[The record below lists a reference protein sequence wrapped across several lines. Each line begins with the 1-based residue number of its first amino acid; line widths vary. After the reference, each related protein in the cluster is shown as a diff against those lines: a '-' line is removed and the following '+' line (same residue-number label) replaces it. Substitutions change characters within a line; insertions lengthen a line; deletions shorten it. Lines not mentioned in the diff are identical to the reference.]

1 MPKLREVSEV
11 WSKQGMLQE
20 GKVEEPREQ
29 HDESLGI

>member
-20 GKVEEPREQ
+20 GKVEELREQ